1 MADLQAAADKFIE
14 DLIAQNMAG
23 LMGTLTPSGMSKA
36 MAMGQG
42 PQPAGPPTR
51 KKAVLGEPDG
61 DDHPVELQ
69 LATAT
74 QEIVVGTVWREVAG
88 IWKVNDIKIVKG
100 A

>member
-14 DLIAQNMAG
+14 DLIAQNMGG
-23 LMGTLTPSGMSKA
+23 LMATLTPAGMGKA

-51 KKAVLGEPDG
+51 KKAVLGEPEG
-61 DDHPVELQ
+61 EDHPVELQ

-74 QEIVVGTVWREVAG
+74 QEIVVATLWREIAG
-88 IWKVNDIKIVKG
+88 AWKVNDIKIVKG
-100 A
+100 G